1 MRGPIDN
8 MTRIALAFLL
18 CAAPFAQADVQ
29 VSVEITGTIEELAQ
43 ILEVLQSLGIGTTT
57 VSRTEEGMPINLHSL
72 LDRPLEAGAPNEEP
86 PPPPLA
92 FLAAQTTPEEVR
104 PGSEVLVTL
113 EVSDPDNVVDTVV
126 ATRSGA
132 EDTEYDLFDNGKR
145 GDAVAYDGIW
155 SLALP
160 VPPDAGAGTYILS
173 FKAYDEKGDPVYI
186 GEEGTDDHRP
196 LTLRATFE
204 VVP

>member
-1 MRGPIDN
+1 MKRVG
-8 MTRIALAFLL
+8 LAFLL
-18 CAAPFAQADVQ
+18 VFAPITAADVS
-29 VSVEITGTIEELAQ
+29 VSVEITGTVDELVQ
-43 ILEVLQSLGIGTTT
+43 ILEVLQSLGIGTATI
-57 VSRTEEGMPINLHSL
+57 SKTEAGLPINLHSL
-72 LDRPLEAGAPNEEP
+72 LDRPLEAGAPEEAP

-104 PGSEVLVTL
+104 PGNEVLITL
-113 EVSDPDNVVDTVV
+113 EVSDPDRAVDTVV

-132 EDTEYDLFDNGKR
+132 DDTEYDLFDNGKR

-173 FKAYDEKGDPVYI
+173 FMAYDEMGEPVYV
-186 GEEGTDDHRP
+186 GEEGSEDRRP